1 MSYQRFQTPRLYA
14 DNINWLLSLG
24 RIDTSSTYMSQS
36 GITSDTPAEM
46 FDMKPSNLVTIG
58 GNGAS
63 TTHYITINTNIS
75 TDANQDAN
83 FVAILGH
90 NFKTSDVKFQV
101 QTDDASS
108 FDSDGSFKT
117 PTMTEVVNLDLG
129 GTAYASP
136 GENGWSLATFTQASD
151 NQYIRIRLDPRAG
164 NYDADIKIGC
174 ILIGEYFDFPHSPDL
189 SIKKQLIFDGIQT
202 QQSIGGQTYGNA
214 SFINGADWFLE
225 PMRNST
231 ETSANALQKSGR
243 VQLDMNFSYMADTDV
258 YPQELYDK
266 THFIGTNNL
275 LNNVLQRSSGGLHP
289 FLFQYDKDTSNA
301 EDSFLWCRLN
311 NTPTFTQVANRVWST
326 KIDIL
331 EEF

>member
-63 TTHYITINTNIS
+63 TTHYITINTNAS

-90 NFKTSDVKFQV
+90 NFKTSGAKFQI
-101 QTDDASS
+101 QTDDASNFAS
-108 FDSDGSFKT
+108 AQT
-117 PTMTEVVNLDLG
+117 PTMTEAVNLDITG
-129 GTAYASP
+129 AYAVP

-151 NQYIRIRLDPRAG
+151 NQYIRIELKPSSS
-164 NYDADIKIGC
+164 NYSADIKIGC

-189 SIKKQLIFDGIQT
+189 SIKKQLIFDGIRK
-202 QQSIGGQTYGNA
+202 QQSVGGQTYGNA
-214 SFINGADWFLE
+214 SFIHGADWFLE

-231 ETSANALQKSGR
+231 EASLNEIRKSGR
-243 VQLDMNFSYMADTDV
+243 VQLDMDFSYMADTDV

-275 LNNVLQRSSGGLHP
+275 LNNVLQRSHGGLHP
-289 FLFQYDKDTSNA
+289 FLFQYDKDASNG

-326 KIDIL
+326 KIGIL